1 VRLLLLLLALLAAPA
16 LAAKRPPPL
25 PPLPPLVLDAAA
37 PIVTITIDG
46 APLRLRVDPGGTR
59 HVQINAN
66 AARRLD
72 LGNPARLVAGQPAD
86 FGHSDTRI
94 GMVST
99 RETTSTAIGHYA
111 DRDLPL
117 VLAWSDRDHVEDA
130 DGLIGP
136 GFLPHDEIHLVRR
149 PAAAAD
155 RTTRL
160 AMAWDD
166 ERGLLGTVV
175 VGDHPIDVQIAPAA
189 AQTIATAAAAA
200 WLVAA
205 QGGRV
210 DGPVRD
216 AVIAQGVA
224 RPVRDILLDRPVTIV
239 GITLTRVATRLFDW
253 SGKTSLP
260 ADAVAADEMV
270 VRAKFDAQR
279 QWPKL
284 AIGNDHLA
292 GCAEITWHRLP
303 LAIELTC
310 PAG

>member
-1 VRLLLLLLALLAAPA
+1 MRLLLLLVLLLAAPA
-16 LAAKRPPPL
+16 LAAKPAPL
-25 PPLPPLVLDAAA
+25 PPLPPLVVDAAA

-46 APLRLRVDPGGTR
+46 VPLRLRVDPGGTR
-59 HVQINAN
+59 HVQINAS
-66 AARRLD
+66 AARRLG
-72 LGNPARLVAGQPAD
+72 LGNSARLVAGKPAD
-86 FGHSDTRI
+86 SGHSDTQI
-94 GMVST
+94 GMVSA
-99 RETTSTAIGHYA
+99 RESTGNAIGHYA

-117 VLAWSDRDHVEDA
+117 VLAWSDRDHVDGA

-136 GFLPHDEIHLVRR
+136 GFLPHDEIRLVRR
-149 PAAAAD
+149 AASAAD

-160 AMAWDD
+160 AMHWDD
-166 ERGLLGTVV
+166 ERGLLGTVP
-175 VGDHPIDVQIAPAA
+175 VGDHVIDVQISPAA

-205 QGGRV
+205 QGGHV

-224 RPVRDILLDRPVTIV
+224 RPVRDIVLDRPVTIA
-239 GITLTRVATRLFDW
+239 GITLARVATRLFDW

-260 ADAVAADEMV
+260 ADAAAGDEMV

-279 QWPKL
+279 EWPKL
-284 AIGNDHLA
+284 AIGNDHLGA
-292 GCAEITWHRLP
+292 CAEITWHRLP

-310 PAG
+310 PAA